1 MQGVEANNKKIFKNT
16 MFLYIRMLF
25 VLIISLY
32 TSRVVLNTLGVM
44 DYGVYDVVGGFVSMF
59 GFLNATLSSSM
70 SRFYNYEGGIR
81 GEEGV
86 REVYTAGL
94 FIHIIISV
102 SVLLLLETFGMW
114 YINNVM
120 VIPVERLRAANLV
133 FHFSVFSLL
142 IVILQIPY
150 VSAILSY
157 EHMDYYA
164 IVSIIDVVLKLIIV
178 ILLPHIAYDK
188 LISFALL
195 FAFLPVISFVLYYFY
210 VKGHFKAIRVDR
222 RINRGLFKQFLS
234 FSGWNLLGSFAFLL
248 KGQGLNMVLNVFFGP
263 LINAARGVANQVYS
277 AISGFSQN
285 VSTAFRPQIVD
296 SYSKGEDCRTK
307 VLMFTESK
315 VCFCLVLILITPL
328 IITMD
333 YVLSLWLGKAVP
345 DRTNI
350 FTSLLLIDLLACTLN
365 TPCTQV
371 AFAVGRIKWYQI
383 VSSSINLLLLPV
395 CLLFLKLGFSAESS
409 FVITILFSCINQL
422 GCLIVL
428 NRMFSFD
435 LGRYARQVLLPC
447 LLVTLLLPVIPYLVY
462 QTIEHTFA
470 SLVLVVVLD
479 IVIAAPLMYFI
490 VLDSSERELARGY
503 LHRMLACPRSK

>member
-1 MQGVEANNKKIFKNT
+1 MQGVEANNKKIIKNT
-16 MFLYIRMLF
+16 MFLYVRMFF
-25 VLIISLY
+25 VLIVSLY
-32 TSRVVLNTLGVM
+32 TSRVVLNTLGVL

-86 REVYTAGL
+86 REVYSAGL
-94 FIHIIISV
+94 LVHVLISV
-102 SVLLLLETFGMW
+102 SVLVLLETFGMW

-133 FHFSVFSLL
+133 FHFSVFSLI

-157 EHMDYYA
+157 ERMDYYA

-178 ILLPHIAYDK
+178 ILLPHIKYDK
-188 LISFALL
+188 LISFAFL
-195 FAFLPVISFVLYYFY
+195 FAFLPVISFLLYYIY
-210 VKGHFKAIRVDR
+210 VKGHFKALRVDR

-234 FSGWNLLGSFAFLL
+234 FSGWNLLGSFAFLF

-263 LINAARGVANQVYS
+263 LINAARGVANQVYG
-277 AISGFSQN
+277 AVSGFSQN
-285 VSTAFRPQIVD
+285 ISTAFRPQIVD
-296 SYSKGEDCRTK
+296 SYSKGENSRTK

-328 IITMD
+328 IVTID

-345 DRTNI
+345 DRANI
-350 FTSLLLIDLLACTLN
+350 FTCLLLIDLLVCTLN

-383 VSSSINLLLLPV
+383 VSSSINLLLLPA
-395 CLLFLKLGFSAESS
+395 CFLFLKLGFDAVSS
-409 FVITILFSCINQL
+409 FVIIIFFSCINQI
-422 GCLIVL
+422 GCLVVL
-428 NRMFSFD
+428 NRIFSFD
-435 LGRYARQVLLPC
+435 LGRYTKQVLLPC
-447 LLVTLLLPVIPYLVY
+447 LLVTILLPVLPYLVY
-462 QTIEHTFA
+462 QTVEHNFA

-479 IVIAAPLMYFI
+479 LVIAVPLIYFI
-490 VLDSSERELARGY
+490 VLDSSERELAIGY
-503 LHRMLACPRSK
+503 LRKILSYPRNK